1 MTVILVICRQWYPDA
16 NSLGFP
22 LEPGGLS
29 YIGLRAD
36 MTLASDVA
44 SVS

>member
-1 MTVILVICRQWYPDA
+1 MTVTLVICRQWYPDA
-16 NSLGFP
+16 NRLGFP

-29 YIGLRAD
+29 HISLCAD
-36 MTLASDVA
+36 MTRASDVA